1 MSHGNVRSYTHKVSP
16 TWVPKC
22 ALKKYSNHRYS
33 NVDVGAEAPTLHR
46 ELQAIKKDWEWKQT
60 FPREEHTNLLFNNK
74 WSSHEKI
81 HTSNIIQALQLYF
94 CIYINCGYT
103 LKKNNEK
110 RSHELEKGPG
120 GLWHYGGRKAKGR
133 KYVTVLESQEIKE
146 ML

>member
-103 LKKNNEK
+103 LKKIMKKEAMSWKKGQEGYDIMEGEK
-110 RSHELEKGPG
+110 QRGEN
-120 GLWHYGGRKAKGR
+120 
-133 KYVTVLESQEIKE
+133 
-146 ML
+146 M